1 MFKNI
6 KLMAAAGL
14 VAAMSLTS
22 CSGSDAAEKK
32 EIGIQ
37 LYSMRQL
44 LEPGQA
50 YENNLPALLD
60 TLSKMGYTAV
70 EAANYDHENGKFY
83 GLTPEEFKAAADAA
97 GVKALSS
104 HTGRTLTKEEIVS
117 GNTEDF
123 YKWWDKTLADH
134 KAAGIEYVVVP
145 WSNVP
150 DSLSTLKAIC
160 ESYNEV
166 GRRAAAQGL
175 KFGYHNHSHE
185 FQKVEDQTMLNYMIE
200 NTDPENV
207 LYEMDVYWTMM
218 GHEAPVDLF
227 NKYPGRL
234 RLLHIKDR
242 REIGQS
248 GMVGFDAIFN
258 NADKAGVENFFVEIE
273 KFTDGAE
280 KGAKESADYLI
291 EAPFVKASYPVA
303 K

>member
-1 MFKNI
+1 MFKSVKVLALGAI
-6 KLMAAAGL
+6 AL
-14 VAAMSLTS
+14 MSLAS
-22 CSGSDAAEKK
+22 CNISSAPEKK
-32 EIGIQ
+32 DVGIQ

-60 TLSKMGYTAV
+60 TLAKMGYTQV
-70 EAANYDHENGKFY
+70 EAANYDNNNGTFY

-97 GVKALSS
+97 GIKALSS
-104 HTGRTLTKEEIVS
+104 HTGRTLSPEEIAS

-150 DSLSTLKAIC
+150 DSLSTLKTIC

-166 GRRAAAQGL
+166 GRRAAEMGL

-185 FQKVEDQTMLNYMIE
+185 FQQVEGQTMLNYMIE
-200 NTDPENV
+200 NTDPDKV
-207 LYEMDVYWTMM
+207 FFEMDVYWTMM
-218 GHEAPVDLF
+218 GHAAPVDLF
-227 NKYPGRL
+227 NKYPGRFH
-234 RLLHIKDR
+234 LLHIKDR

-248 GMVGFDAIFN
+248 GMVGFDAIFK
-258 NADKAGVENFFVEIE
+258 NADKAGMENFFVEIE
-273 KFTDGAE
+273 EFTDGAE

-291 EAPFVKASYPVA
+291 NAPFVNAKYPVA
-303 K
+303 AE

>member
-1 MFKNI
+1 MFKSVKVLALGAI
-6 KLMAAAGL
+6 AL
-14 VAAMSLTS
+14 MSLAS
-22 CSGSDAAEKK
+22 CNISSAPEKK
-32 EIGIQ
+32 DVGIQ

-60 TLSKMGYTAV
+60 TLAKMGYTQV
-70 EAANYDHENGKFY
+70 EAANYDNNNGTFY

-97 GVKALSS
+97 GIKALSS
-104 HTGRTLTKEEIVS
+104 HTGRTLSPEEIAS

-166 GRRAAAQGL
+166 GRRAAEMGL

-185 FQKVEDQTMLNYMIE
+185 FQQVEGQTMLNYMIE
-200 NTDPENV
+200 NTDPDKV
-207 LYEMDVYWTMM
+207 FFEMDVYWTMM
-218 GHEAPVDLF
+218 GHAAPVDLF
-227 NKYPGRL
+227 NKYPGRFH
-234 RLLHIKDR
+234 LLHIKDR

-248 GMVGFDAIFN
+248 GMVGFDAIFK
-258 NADKAGVENFFVEIE
+258 NADKAGMENFFVEIE
-273 KFTDGAE
+273 EFTDGAE

-291 EAPFVKASYPVA
+291 NAPFVNAKYPVA
-303 K
+303 AE